1 MRPGCAEKFFGALR
15 HMTYSS
21 QAAGNSARMGFDKLS
36 TAPSLHSLD
45 TLLSRAVSA
54 ARGQPFVVALPA
66 ESHPYHQSR
75 RAVLRPHDDFI
86 TVEDSDLGISA
97 PFKSLARHALDK
109 DYDAL
114 AVIMTDMPFIT
125 TSHLETL
132 VILFE
137 TFGGTRIVR
146 AQCQSGREGYPVI
159 FPASVLPEFEALS
172 GEEGVQVWSNA
183 MARNGSRCPRRR
195 LVGM

>member
-1 MRPGCAEKFFGALR
+1 MKLLAGIC
-15 HMTYSS
+15 
-21 QAAGNSARMGFDKLS
+21 AAGNSARMGFDKLS
-36 TAPSLHSLD
+36 TAPSLHSPD

-66 ESHPYHQSR
+66 ETHPYFQNR
-75 RAVLRPHDDFI
+75 RDVLRPHDDFI
-86 TVEDSDLGISA
+86 TVADSDLGISA
-97 PFKSLARHALDK
+97 TLKALARYALEREA
-109 DYDAL
+109 DAL
-114 AVIMTDMPFIT
+114 AVIMADMPFIT

-159 FPASVLPEFEALS
+159 FPASVLPEFEALT
-172 GEEGVQVWSNA
+172 GDEGVQV
-183 MARNGSRCPRRR
+183 
-195 LVGM
+195 LVERHGAKRVEMPSEAPCWHVNTPEDWRQM